1 MFKSRRAWFEVRSRP
16 EKKSRWRRKGGGGGP
31 RAVLLGCTQ
40 CTVVMMGSDKT
51 RITRL
56 YPACL
61 YSLKTSWLT
70 ADTTCRLFCSA
81 LVCLV
86 VCIQSQYR
94 ALLWFRGSELRRGL
108 GHLNSGET
116 ATSNWMCGLLAPSIH
131 FCTVQQSQTKLGRSK
146 KNTVDVARR
155 GTAEQKTASSNQM
168 SWLSLL

>member
-1 MFKSRRAWFEVRSRP
+1 MFKSKRAWFEVASRP
-16 EKKSRWRRKGGGGGP
+16 EKKSRWRRKGEGGGP
-31 RAVLLGCTQ
+31 RAVLLECTQ
-40 CTVVMMGSDKT
+40 CTAVMMGSDKT

-56 YPACL
+56 QPACL
-61 YSLKTSWLT
+61 YSLNTSWLT
-70 ADTTCRLFCSA
+70 TNTRLFCSA

-86 VCIQSQYR
+86 VCIQSCYR